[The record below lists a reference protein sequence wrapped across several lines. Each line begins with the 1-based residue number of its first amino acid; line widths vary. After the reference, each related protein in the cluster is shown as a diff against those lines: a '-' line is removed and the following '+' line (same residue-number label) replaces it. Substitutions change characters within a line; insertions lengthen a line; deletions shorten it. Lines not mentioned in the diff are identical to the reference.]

1 MSQIIERNL
10 EVRSD
15 MQTEEEVRGA
25 IREFILENYIA
36 ATGGLELD
44 DSASLL
50 EEKVMDSTGVM
61 ELSLFIG
68 ETFGFRVRG
77 ADLTPENFD
86 SIDAVVAYV
95 LSRIPR

>member
-1 MSQIIERNL
+1 MSQAITNTSEVDADKEA
-10 EVRSD
+10 EVRA
-15 MQTEEEVRGA
+15 TV
-25 IREFILENYIA
+25 REFVLENYIA
-36 ATGGLELD
+36 ASGGAELS

-50 EEKVMDSTGVM
+50 DEQIMDSTGVM

-86 SIDAVVAYV
+86 SIDAVVQYV
-95 LSRIPR
+95 VSHLPK